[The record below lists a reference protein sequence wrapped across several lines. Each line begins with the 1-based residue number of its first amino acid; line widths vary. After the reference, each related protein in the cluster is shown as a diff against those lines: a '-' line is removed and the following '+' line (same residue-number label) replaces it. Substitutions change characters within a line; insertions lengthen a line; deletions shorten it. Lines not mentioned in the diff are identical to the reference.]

1 VRRGKTLA
9 SPPQSAVINVAKKLP
24 NPIDVHVGSR
34 VRLRRMLIGMSQ
46 EKLGELLGL
55 TFQQVQKYE
64 KGTNRIGASRLF
76 QIAQYL
82 STPVQFFFDDIASD
96 VMSRTEGSTAGFAE
110 RDAAPYVMEFV
121 SSAEGLE
128 LNRSYSRIVDQR
140 IRKRILELVR
150 CLAQDAA
157 AGGTA
162 LPHGVA
168 SDDEEDED
176 DEEGE
181 AAEASAPVD

>member
-1 VRRGKTLA
+1 MV
-9 SPPQSAVINVAKKLP
+9 KKVP

-64 KGTNRIGASRLF
+64 KGTNRIGASRLY
-76 QIAQYL
+76 QIAQFL
-82 STPVQFFFDDIASD
+82 GVPVQFFFEDLSEEVAGEKP
-96 VMSRTEGSTAGFAE
+96 EGSPALRE

-128 LNRSYSRIVDQR
+128 LNRSYSRISDPRV
-140 IRKRILELVR
+140 RKRILELVR
-150 CLAQDAA
+150 CLAQDPAEGLHGEGLRAA
-157 AGGTA
+157 SAAEGE
-162 LPHGVA
+162 
-168 SDDEEDED
+168 DEEDAA
-176 DEEGE
+176 GE
-181 AAEASAPVD
+181 RMPPQVAKPA